1 MEPNIRAADAARS
14 GITRAPF
21 LPHPHATHALGNSW
35 KRAFPRIFLTPTGVC
50 CSDKLATGRLETH
63 PAVFSQLSCVIL
75 TACRAS
81 PSATGLEISLPPAPA
96 RSRSSRVAAR
106 CHQAPASYVAPAF
119 DAGRPELV
127 RLYAVVR
134 GSYAFRTRL
143 VRTGGSPVCVRSYAK
158 RPYERK
164 YS

>member
-1 MEPNIRAADAARS
+1 MI
-14 GITRAPF
+14 
-21 LPHPHATHALGNSW
+21 NS
-35 KRAFPRIFLTPTGVC
+35 P
-50 CSDKLATGRLETH
+50 GRLETH

-75 TACRAS
+75 TACRVS

-134 GSYAFRTRL
+134 GSYAFRTPF
-143 VRTGGSPVCVRSYAK
+143 VRAWYALEVVRFAFGRTLKGRMKGSTVKVQL
-158 RPYERK
+158 K
-164 YS
+164 YGFYGTAPSV